1 MSLIFRCVN
10 MQLDGS
16 PVISALLLI
25 LKLILK
31 CYSNEL
37 RILNHPGVATGV
49 ISEQDKGA
57 VSGSLP

>member
-1 MSLIFRCVN
+1 